1 MVTFAATAKNGTFQ
15 LKLMCLS
22 LGQLLDKIGLHLVTL
37 AACRMKPEI
46 EKFLS
51 KWIKMN
57 GACKRRI
64 TRSQQFEVERG
75 IKI

>member
-22 LGQLLDKIGLHLVTL
+22 LGQLLEKIGLHLVTL

-51 KWIKMN
+51 K
-57 GACKRRI
+57 
-64 TRSQQFEVERG
+64 
-75 IKI
+75 